1 MKTFALLL
9 LATTLAAL
17 GAGQAPAQKA
27 KSPKTVTVV
36 MADPGCHWFA
46 VSGRHLKTLTVSG
59 PVKLANFDEDALLVA
74 GRSGV
79 VREPV
84 GKRITLT
91 AGVYRITMVK
101 QHPDDNTLKLVV
113 R

>member
-1 MKTFALLL
+1 MRTSALPL
-9 LATTLAAL
+9 LAGLALAV
-17 GAGQAPAQKA
+17 GAGQALAQQAQPA
-27 KSPKTVTVV
+27 KTVTVV

-46 VSGRHLKTLTVSG
+46 VNGKHLKTLTVSG

-74 GRSGV
+74 GPSGV
-79 VREPV
+79 VREAV

-91 AGVYRITMVK
+91 AGVYRIKMVK

>member
-1 MKTFALLL
+1 MRIFALLL
-9 LATTLAAL
+9 LATSLLAL
-17 GAGQAPAQKA
+17 GAGQALAQKTKA
-27 KSPKTVTVV
+27 QKTVTVV
-36 MADPGCHWFA
+36 MRDPGCHWFA
-46 VSGRHLKTLTVSG
+46 VNGKYLKTLTVSG
-59 PVKLANFDEDALLVA
+59 QVKLVNLDEDALIVA
-74 GRSGV
+74 GRSHV

-84 GKRITLT
+84 GKRITLL

>member
-1 MKTFALLL
+1 MKTFALLVVAASL
-9 LATTLAAL
+9 PAL
-17 GAGQAPAQKA
+17 GAGQALAQKA

-36 MADPGCHWFA
+36 MHDPGCHWFA
-46 VSGRHLKTLTVSG
+46 VNGKYLKTLTVSG